1 MAGYWQMTEFC
12 APSLV
17 GWKERKSTLPFPAMA
32 AIWDTGHCQTAQ
44 SIMIGNGDTDHVK
57 V

>member
-17 GWKERKSTLPFPAMA
+17 GWKECKSTLPFPAMA
-32 AIWDTGHCQTAQ
+32 AIWDCQIAH
-44 SIMIGNGDTDHVK
+44 SIMIGNGDTDHVE